1 MVLLD
6 NGDVFESNDLKGDA
20 CGRIFQAGLLQQTK
34 SNLDSWRKGFH
45 LQIFQAEAVA
55 FRRAIAGAS
64 FFPAG
69 CGVLV
74 GVRLTRGRRT
84 VIVGRLGRI
93 GRMERVNIAPN
104 LPLGANT
111 VSR

>member
-1 MVLLD
+1 M
-6 NGDVFESNDLKGDA
+6 
-20 CGRIFQAGLLQQTK
+20 
-34 SNLDSWRKGFH
+34 
-45 LQIFQAEAVA
+45 A

-93 GRMERVNIAPN
+93 GRMERVNIGPN

-111 VSR
+111 VSRLYCYLLNFGICSEQLIFSLDCLLERRFKI

>member
-45 LQIFQAEAVA
+45 LQICDATVFSRPKPWPFGVLLQGRVS
-55 FRRAIAGAS
+55 FRRVVV
-64 FFPAG
+64 FWWV
-69 CGVLV
+69 CV
-74 GVRLTRGRRT
+74 
-84 VIVGRLGRI
+84 
-93 GRMERVNIAPN
+93 
-104 LPLGANT
+104 
-111 VSR
+111 